1 MPPTAL
7 HVLVVDDEPRA
18 RQRLTELLQ
27 ERDTVREVDT
37 AGSGTA
43 AIDMLRSR
51 DYDLVFLDIQMP
63 GATGVD
69 VVEEVGPDRM
79 PLTVFATAYDEYALR
94 AFDLAAIDYLLK
106 PFDDARFDRALK
118 RATEAVRHREARNLT
133 ERFEQFLQASDEHP
147 PSARPSPGS
156 SEGDS
161 GGSASLDEPVPDDT
175 SSRYIR
181 RLTVDL
187 PGKVRVIPVEDI
199 RYITAEGV
207 CVKIHTSDTTY
218 LLRERMHVLD
228 DRLPPDAFARIHR
241 STIVRLDLVDTVLH
255 RSGGDYA
262 VRLHDRTTLNVS
274 RSRREELLERL
285 QLGTPER

>member
-7 HVLVVDDEPRA
+7 HVLVVDDEPRV

-27 ERDTVREVDT
+27 ERDTIQEVHT
-37 AGSGTA
+37 ADSGPV

-51 DYDLVFLDIQMP
+51 DFDLVFLDIQMP

-106 PFDDARFDRALK
+106 PFDDARFERALT

-133 ERFEQFLQASDEHP
+133 QQFEQFLQASNEHP
-147 PSARPSPGS
+147 PSARPSSGS
-156 SEGDS
+156 PDGDS
-161 GGSASLDEPVPDDT
+161 GGSASLSDSEPDDAPST
-175 SSRYIR
+175 YIR

-187 PGKVRVIPVEDI
+187 PGKMQVIPIEDI
-199 RYITAEGV
+199 RFITAEGV
-207 CVKIHTSDTTY
+207 CVKIHTADTTY

-241 STIVRLDLVDTVLH
+241 STIVRLDLVDTLLH

-262 VRLHDRTTLNVS
+262 VRLHDRTTLKVS

-285 QLGTPER
+285 QRGTPER